1 MESFL
6 RSLAVSF
13 GAAALSVLLAA
24 ILALATFGRRTLSA
38 GFQSGLASSFLLLPS
53 YVVAGAWS
61 AGFGSMGWWTLSQVT
76 AAKAPLVGIAS
87 VIWIHAM
94 AATPVAYWLLSLGLR
109 RVRALPNQL
118 ARTEGGMVSQF
129 TRGIWPSWSS
139 WLVGSFLLIAA
150 WISGD
155 MVVSNLFQVRTL
167 VEQCY
172 LNMVSDQAT
181 WSNTLAACSMS
192 LILGLLGLVV
202 IRIAWD
208 RDKPARYNG
217 ALNEIAW
224 GPDWL
229 GSICGWSVVMLVI
242 GVPIVN
248 LTIRAGWIPKET
260 SLGTVE
266 RSWDLLFVLKNIVKA
281 PRDFYQEFQ
290 WAISLACWSAL
301 LACSIAAFIVV
312 VVFSKFKVSSIA
324 IRNEMDS
331 QSGVMKSLLFA
342 IFVGCFALPGPVV
355 SGLVIQLFQ
364 LPIFGLR
371 WLNDH
376 TLAAPMICLQFR
388 LVPLAILAF
397 AIFERQWQEQV
408 GDLWRM
414 DADKLFTIR
423 IGIIFRALWK
433 STLAVALVLT
443 AVAFGDLSSYLQCL
457 PPGVTPISMRIFDLL
472 HYGVRASEAGLLIFL
487 VVLGSILGFGVCYT
501 STGNAV
507 SKDSQ

>member
-1 MESFL
+1 MEPFL

-13 GAAALSVLLAA
+13 GAAALSLLLASV
-24 ILALATFGRRTLSA
+24 LALATFGRRTFSA
-38 GFQSGLASSFLLLPS
+38 GLHSGLASSFLLLPS

-61 AGFGSMGWWTLSQVT
+61 AGFGAMGWWTLSQVT
-76 AAKAPLVGIAS
+76 AAKAPLVGVAS
-87 VIWIHAM
+87 VVWIHGM
-94 AATPVAYWLLSLGLR
+94 ATTPVAYWLLSLGLR
-109 RVRALPNQL
+109 RVRASPNQL
-118 ARTEGGMVSQF
+118 ACTEGGMISQF

-139 WLVGSFLLIAA
+139 WLAGSFLLIAA

-172 LNMVSDQAT
+172 LNRISDQAT

-192 LILGLLGLVV
+192 LFLGLLGLVV
-202 IRIAWD
+202 IRMAWD

-217 ALNEIAW
+217 ALNEIAF
-224 GPDWL
+224 GPRWL
-229 GSICGWSVVMLVI
+229 SLLCGWSVVMLVI
-242 GVPIVN
+242 GVPIAN
-248 LTIRAGWIPKET
+248 LAIRAGWIPKET

-266 RSWDLLFVLKNIVKA
+266 RSWDIFFVLKNIVKA
-281 PRDFYQEFQ
+281 PRDFYQELQ
-290 WAISLACWSAL
+290 WSIALAFWSTL
-301 LACSIAAFIVV
+301 MACSIATLIVIFF
-312 VVFSKFKVSSIA
+312 FSKHQVSAIA
-324 IRNEMDS
+324 IRNDVDS
-331 QSGVMKSLLFA
+331 QSGATKSILFA
-342 IFVGCFALPGPVV
+342 IFVGSFALPGPVV
-355 SGLVIQLFQ
+355 SGIVIQLFQ
-364 LPIFGLR
+364 LPIFGLQ

-388 LVPLAILAF
+388 LVPLALMAF

-408 GDLWRM
+408 GDLWQM
-414 DADKLFTIR
+414 DAGKSFTIR

-433 STLAVALVLT
+433 PTLILALVLS

-487 VVLGSILGFGVCYT
+487 VVFGSILGFGVCYT
-501 STGNAV
+501 SSRNAV
-507 SKDSQ
+507 SKDS